1 VVEAGG
7 EVVVGGLAV
16 DIADF
21 LGGGI
26 RRDLDADAFARVDEV
41 GGGGVGIEGVEVD
54 QAVAVEAVEEVLAK
68 VLRQHSGIIEV
79 LSAFELEVAL
89 ELGEDLGDVV
99 DGGDAGHRSGE
110 E

>member
-1 VVEAGG
+1 
-7 EVVVGGLAV
+7 
-16 DIADF
+16 
-21 LGGGI
+21 
-26 RRDLDADAFARVDEV
+26 
-41 GGGGVGIEGVEVD
+41 
-54 QAVAVEAVEEVLAK
+54 VAVEAVEEVLAK